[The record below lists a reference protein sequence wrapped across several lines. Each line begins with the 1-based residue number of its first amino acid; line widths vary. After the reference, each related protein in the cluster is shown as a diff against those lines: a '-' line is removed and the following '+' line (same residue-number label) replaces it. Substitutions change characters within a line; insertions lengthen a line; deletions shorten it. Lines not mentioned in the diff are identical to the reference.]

1 MYDICWGSPVDYLL
15 RHVLL
20 LGCVHAYI
28 GRALMRLCTSAL
40 EPGLLVQDCFVE
52 ALLLLLELLD
62 HVVIHELLLL
72 VKYLQTVLKG
82 HLALQ
87 VVMLTEELSVS
98 ILTAELKRRD
108 VDALKA
114 LLEASK
120 GLGEG

>member
-1 MYDICWGSPVDYLL
+1 
-15 RHVLL
+15 
-20 LGCVHAYI
+20 
-28 GRALMRLCTSAL
+28 MRLCTSAL

-62 HVVIHELLLL
+62 HVVIYELLLL
-72 VKYLQTVLKG
+72 VKYLQAVLKG

-87 VVMLTEELSVS
+87 IVMLTEELSVF

-114 LLEASK
+114 LFKACK

>member
-1 MYDICWGSPVDYLL
+1 
-15 RHVLL
+15 
-20 LGCVHAYI
+20 
-28 GRALMRLCTSAL
+28 MRLRTSAL

-62 HVVIHELLLL
+62 HVVIYMLLLL
-72 VKYLQTVLKG
+72 VKYLETVLKG

-87 VVMLTEELSVS
+87 IVMLSEELSVG
-98 ILTAELKRRD
+98 ILTAKLKRRD

-114 LLEASK
+114 LLEAGK

>member
-1 MYDICWGSPVDYLL
+1 
-15 RHVLL
+15 
-20 LGCVHAYI
+20 
-28 GRALMRLCTSAL
+28 MRLCTSAL
-40 EPGLLVQDCFVE
+40 EPGLLVQDRFVK

-62 HVVIHELLLL
+62 HVVIHEFLLL
-72 VKYLQTVLKG
+72 VKYLKTVLKG

-87 VVMLTEELSVS
+87 VVMLTEELSVF

-114 LLEASK
+114 LFKACK